1 MFFDKKEYQQA
12 AQAETV
18 DEKKLENLFKQA
30 VERGAILALYHFDA
44 HGKNAEAV
52 KNTLIEF
59 VSRLANERGVLYCKG
74 EIETAIEREGMFS
87 CASEVKILA
96 ENLNVLLNLALRY
109 GPIAIEVLAPSEMRL
124 DVQEIQNLL
133 LDASQT
139 SQDYA
144 NYILEKLMKPED
156 YAVLQQKIAR
166 RAELG
171 KQLKEKHEKQKEKQ
185 SEKQGEKQGEKQQS
199 EEQGENLE

>member
-1 MFFDKKEYQQA
+1 MFFDKKDYNQT
-12 AQAETV
+12 AQAGQAGQV
-18 DEKKLENLFKQA
+18 DEKKLEDLFKQA
-30 VERGAILALYHFDA
+30 VSRGAVLALYHFDA
-44 HGKNAEAV
+44 HGKDPEAV
-52 KNTLIEF
+52 KNSLIEF
-59 VSRLANERGVLYCKG
+59 VSRLSNERGVLYCKG
-74 EIETAIEREGMFS
+74 EIEAAIEREGMFS
-87 CASEVKILA
+87 CASEVKILG

-109 GPIAIEVLAPSEMRL
+109 GPIAIEVLAPSEKKL

-156 YAVLQQKIAR
+156 YSTLQQKLAR

-171 KQLKEKHEKQKEKQ
+171 KQLKEKQEKKLEQP
-185 SEKQGEKQGEKQQS
+185 QQPQAP
-199 EEQGENLE
+199 EA

>member
-1 MFFDKKEYQQA
+1 MFFDKRDYQTEA
-12 AQAETV
+12 GGV
-18 DEKKLENLFKQA
+18 DEKKLEDLFKQA
-30 VERGAILALYHFDA
+30 VQRGAVLALYHFDA
-44 HGKNAEAV
+44 HGKDPEAV

-59 VSRLANERGVLYCKG
+59 VSRLSAEQGVLYCKG
-74 EIETAIEREGMFS
+74 EIEAAIEREGMFS

-109 GPIAIEVLAPSEMRL
+109 GPIAIEVLEPPEIRL

-156 YAVLQQKIAR
+156 YVVLQQKLAR

-171 KQLKEKHEKQKEKQ
+171 KQLKEKHEKN
-185 SEKQGEKQGEKQQS
+185 GKQQLKL
-199 EEQGENLE
+199 EETRTPQETRTP